1 MGKRQPHPAFLRK
14 SAEVSEHKELALY
27 SLEKKRKEKHKSEG
41 VPPYPPTILDEDQ
54 KKRLT
59 KFAVRK
65 QLILNRLIL
74 VDSRAPGVEAGR
86 QKEKREQAPALQM
99 ELSTGVS
106 IAEGRELSRKI
117 LRRILES
124 ERPWE
129 TERPNTASHFQGSA
143 VSRGSPAHR

>member
-14 SAEVSEHKELALY
+14 SAEVSEPKELALY

-74 VDSRAPGVEAGR
+74 VDSRAPGW
-86 QKEKREQAPALQM
+86 KRVAKKKSGSKLPHSRWSYLQ
-99 ELSTGVS
+99 E
-106 IAEGRELSRKI
+106 
-117 LRRILES
+117 
-124 ERPWE
+124 
-129 TERPNTASHFQGSA
+129 
-143 VSRGSPAHR
+143 